1 MWRDGA
7 PCSRGY
13 PLLRVGKPAARGS
26 EQKDKQVMRD
36 DDTMRQAVDLARQAM
51 GLTDPNPRV
60 GCVLLGADGRVAG
73 QGHTQQAG
81 GPHAEVMAL
90 RDADARG
97 LSVRGGAAFVT
108 LEPCSHHGRT
118 PPCAEA
124 LLAHG
129 LARVVVAMLDPNP
142 LVAGQGVALLRS
154 AGVEV
159 AVLPAGH
166 PEALAARELN
176 LGFLSRMVRQR
187 PWVRLKV
194 AASLDGRT
202 ALDNGESQWITGPE
216 ARADGH
222 AWRARASAVLT
233 GIGTVLD
240 DDPRLDVRGIDAP
253 RQPWRVVL
261 DSQWRTPP
269 ASRLL
274 TPPGQVFVYGVA
286 DDAEAAVRQQAL
298 AATGATVVLAPAVA
312 GLGSPVQAGAA
323 SAHAQP
329 GRVDLGWV
337 LRDLAVRGVNE
348 LHVEAGARLNAAFIQ
363 GDWVD
368 EYLLYMAPKLIGP
381 GRALAALPPLARLA
395 DAPALRFVDTA
406 MVGPDLRLIVR
417 PPGREAF

>member
-1 MWRDGA
+1 
-7 PCSRGY
+7 
-13 PLLRVGKPAARGS
+13 
-26 EQKDKQVMRD
+26 MRD
-36 DDTMRQAVDLARQAM
+36 DEAMRQAVGLARQAL

-60 GCVLLGADGRVAG
+60 GCVLLGADGLVAG

-90 RDADARG
+90 RDAEARG
-97 LSVRGGAAFVT
+97 LNVRGGAAFVT

-124 LLAHG
+124 LVAHG
-129 LARVVVAMLDPNP
+129 LARVVVALLDPNP
-142 LVAGQGVALLRS
+142 LVAGQGVALLRA
-154 AGVEV
+154 AGTEV
-159 AVLPAGH
+159 VVLPPDH
-166 PEALAARELN
+166 PEAVAARELN
-176 LGFLSRMVRQR
+176 LGFLSRMVRKR

-240 DDPRLDVRGIDAP
+240 DDPRLDVRGIHTP

-261 DSQWRTPP
+261 DSAWRTPP
-269 ASRLL
+269 GSHVLA
-274 TPPGQVFVYGVA
+274 PPGSVFVYGVA
-286 DDAEAAVRQQAL
+286 DDAEAKVRQQAL
-298 AATGATVVLAPAVA
+298 AATGASVVLAPA
-312 GLGSPVQAGAA
+312 
-323 SAHAQP
+323 SAAQP

-337 LRDLAVRGVNE
+337 LHDLAARGVNE

-381 GRALAALPPLARLA
+381 GRALAALSPLDRLA
-395 DAPALRFVDTA
+395 DATTLRFVDTA
-406 MVGPDLRLIVR
+406 MVGPDLRLIAR